1 MKIPTKCS
9 ILLQLTAL
17 ALLLSGC
24 AAPQLAPTLTST
36 PRINTATL
44 TPTPSATFT
53 PTIQATPTFP
63 FPMGTEVSW
72 PEPALSASD
81 WQARYDQMMQTNGGC
96 QLPCWWG
103 ITPGETTIQEAQAY
117 LHELL
122 PDTYCG
128 KNKDGQ
134 IICSL
139 SNSSMFEMGQVS
151 QRFFISLM
159 VQGVTIT
166 EIVFGGAPA
175 YYALPRVLEQYGA
188 PSEAWVRTFPDYY
201 GDGVLDFNLF
211 LYYPEKGLEIG
222 YTIYKAD
229 KNSDNIQA
237 CFGSVDNISVR
248 LWSPSNRP
256 TFEELGYTEWDG
268 IMLPFEDAIGIT
280 LEEFFTRASSQQ
292 NICVDTPASLWV
304 MP

>member
-1 MKIPTKCS
+1 MSAYAFWMFCIA
-9 ILLQLTAL
+9 IAL
-17 ALLLSGC
+17 CCTSC
-24 AAPQLAPTLTST
+24 TAPQLAPTLTST
-36 PRINTATL
+36 PRINTATP
-44 TPTPSATFT
+44 TITPSATFT

-63 FPMGTEVSW
+63 FPMNKRVSW

-103 ITPGETTIQEAQAY
+103 ITPGETTIQEAQEH

-128 KNKDGQ
+128 KNNDGQ

-166 EIVFGGAPA
+166 EISFEGAPA
-175 YYALPRVLEQYGA
+175 YYALPQVL
-188 PSEAWVRTFPDYY
+188 
-201 GDGVLDFNLF
+201 
-211 LYYPEKGLEIG
+211 
-222 YTIYKAD
+222 
-229 KNSDNIQA
+229 
-237 CFGSVDNISVR
+237 
-248 LWSPSNRP
+248 
-256 TFEELGYTEWDG
+256 
-268 IMLPFEDAIGIT
+268 
-280 LEEFFTRASSQQ
+280 
-292 NICVDTPASLWV
+292 
-304 MP
+304 